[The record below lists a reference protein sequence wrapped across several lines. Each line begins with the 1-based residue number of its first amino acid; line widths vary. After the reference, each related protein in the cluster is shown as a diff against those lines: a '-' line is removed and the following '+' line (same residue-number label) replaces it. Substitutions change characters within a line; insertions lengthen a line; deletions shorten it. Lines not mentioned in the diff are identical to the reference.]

1 MKLWITMAFNECEW
15 EEQPLKSSSST
26 KNKFYQKKNWT
37 DAQWSER
44 AYTKPSP
51 FIEIEVRA
59 LKIHGRGMGGSWREE
74 TFSYSTAS
82 VRIIKIYVFYDYVNV
97 TLLANVVF

>member
-1 MKLWITMAFNECEW
+1 MAIFECEW
-15 EEQPLKSSSST
+15 EEQPLKSSSSA
-26 KNKFYQKKNWT
+26 KNKFYQKKIL
-37 DAQWSER
+37 DRR
-44 AYTKPSP
+44 AMKRTSITKPSL

-59 LKIHGRGMGGSWREE
+59 LEINGRGMGGSWREE